1 MSSVPFISVVTP
13 TYNSERTLAD
23 TLESV
28 ASQMDGSIEHIVMD
42 GGSTDGTLEI
52 LRKFPHVQWFSERD
66 EGHYHA
72 MHKGVLAS
80 RGRFFN
86 ILNSDDCLRPGVLK
100 AVKEALQRHPEWDG
114 LFGDVVFVDNSG
126 REIYRREEACFD
138 YDVLRFALGY
148 VIHPTFFLSKELY
161 LQVGGF
167 DYRRLKNCAD
177 YELVLKAGKAGAR
190 IGHVP
195 DLLINYRFHDHGQ
208 SADLRIQRNMAR
220 ESAALM
226 REHGKLPGLAGAA
239 QAACFKAKRQAQKL
253 ILRGKIDL
261 IPGNFKLRK
270 FMREKCE
277 FSSNI
282 GLDKLPE

>member
-100 AVKEALQRHPEWDG
+100 AVKEALQRHPEWVG

>member
-28 ASQMDGSIEHIVMD
+28 ASQMDDSIEHIVMD

-80 RGRFFN
+80 RARFFN
-86 ILNSDDCLRPGVLK
+86 VLNSDDCFRPGALK
-100 AVKEALQRHPEWDG
+100 VVKGALQRRPDWDG
-114 LFGDVVFVDNSG
+114 LFCDVVFVDNSG

-138 YDVLRFALGY
+138 YNVLRFALGY
-148 VIHPTFFLSKELY
+148 VIHPTFFLSKKMY
-161 LQVGGF
+161 LQIAGF

-177 YELVLKAGKAGAR
+177 YELVLKAGRAGAQ

-195 DLLINYRFHDHGQ
+195 NLLIDYRFHDHGQ
-208 SADLRIQRNMAR
+208 SADLRVQRNMSR
-220 ESAALM
+220 ESATLM
-226 REHGKLPGLAGAA
+226 REHGKLPGLVGVA
-239 QAACFKAKRQAQKL
+239 QAVCYNVKRQVQKL
-253 ILRGKIDL
+253 IMRGKLDL

-270 FMREKCE
+270 FMREKCD

-282 GLDKLPE
+282 GLDKLPQ

>member
-28 ASQMDGSIEHIVMD
+28 ASQMDYSIEHIVMD

-80 RGRFFN
+80 RARFFN
-86 ILNSDDCLRPGVLK
+86 VLNSDDCFRPGALK
-100 AVKEALQRHPEWDG
+100 VVKGALQRRPDWDG

-138 YDVLRFALGY
+138 YNVLRFALGY
-148 VIHPTFFLSKELY
+148 VIHPTFFLSKKMY
-161 LQVGGF
+161 LQIAGF

-177 YELVLKAGKAGAR
+177 YELVLKAGRAGAQ

-195 DLLINYRFHDHGQ
+195 NLLIDYRFHDHGQ
-208 SADLRIQRNMAR
+208 SADLRVQRNMSR
-220 ESAALM
+220 ESATLM
-226 REHGKLPGLAGAA
+226 REHGKLPGLVGVA
-239 QAACFKAKRQAQKL
+239 QAVCYKVKRQVQKL
-253 ILRGKIDL
+253 IMRGKLDL

-270 FMREKCE
+270 FMREKCD

-282 GLDKLPE
+282 GLDKLPQ

>member
-80 RGRFFN
+80 RARFFN
-86 ILNSDDCLRPGVLK
+86 VLNSDDCFRPGALK
-100 AVKEALQRHPEWDG
+100 VVKGALQRRPDWDG

-138 YDVLRFALGY
+138 YNVLRFALGY

-226 REHGKLPGLAGAA
+226 REHGKLPGLAGVA

>member
-13 TYNSERTLAD
+13 TYNSEKTLAD

-28 ASQMDGSIEHIVMD
+28 ASQMDDSIEHIVMD

-80 RGRFFN
+80 RARFFN
-86 ILNSDDCLRPGVLK
+86 VLNSDDCFRPGALK
-100 AVKEALQRHPEWDG
+100 VVKGALQRRPDWDG

-138 YDVLRFALGY
+138 YNVLRFALGY
-148 VIHPTFFLSKELY
+148 VIHPTFFLSKKMY
-161 LQVGGF
+161 LQIAGF

-177 YELVLKAGKAGAR
+177 YELVLKAGRAGAQ

-195 DLLINYRFHDHGQ
+195 NLLIDYRFHDHGQ
-208 SADLRIQRNMAR
+208 SADLRVQRNMSR
-220 ESAALM
+220 ESATLM
-226 REHGKLPGLAGAA
+226 REHGKLPGLVGVA
-239 QAACFKAKRQAQKL
+239 QAVCYKVKRQVQKL
-253 ILRGKIDL
+253 IMRGKLDL

-270 FMREKCE
+270 FMREKCD

-282 GLDKLPE
+282 GLDKLPQ

>member
-1 MSSVPFISVVTP
+1 M
-13 TYNSERTLAD
+13 AD

-28 ASQMDGSIEHIVMD
+28 ASQMDDSIEHIVMD

-80 RGRFFN
+80 RARFFN
-86 ILNSDDCLRPGVLK
+86 VLNSDDCFRPGALK
-100 AVKEALQRHPEWDG
+100 VVKGALQRRPDWDG

-138 YDVLRFALGY
+138 YNVLRFALGY
-148 VIHPTFFLSKELY
+148 VIHPTFFLSKKMY
-161 LQVGGF
+161 LQIAGF

-177 YELVLKAGKAGAR
+177 YELVLKAGRAGAQ

-195 DLLINYRFHDHGQ
+195 NLLIDYRFHDHGQ
-208 SADLRIQRNMAR
+208 SADLRVQRNMSR
-220 ESAALM
+220 ESATLM
-226 REHGKLPGLAGAA
+226 REHGKLPGLVGVA
-239 QAACFKAKRQAQKL
+239 QAVCYKVKRQVQKL
-253 ILRGKIDL
+253 IMRGKLDL

-270 FMREKCE
+270 FMREKCD

-282 GLDKLPE
+282 GLDKLPQ

>member
-1 MSSVPFISVVTP
+1 MSVQPFISVVTP
-13 TYNSERTLAD
+13 TYNSENTLVE

-28 ASQMDGSIEHIVMD
+28 ASQMDDSVEHIVMD
-42 GGSTDGTLEI
+42 GGSTDGTIEI
-52 LRKFPHVQWFSERD
+52 LRRFPHVRWFSERD

-72 MHKGVLAS
+72 MHKGVVAS

-86 ILNSDDCLRPGVLK
+86 ILNSDDCFRPGALK
-100 AVKEALQRHPEWDG
+100 AVKAALQRHPEWDG
-114 LFGDVVFVDNSG
+114 LFCDVVFVDNSG

-148 VIHPTFFLSKELY
+148 VIHPTFFLSKGLY

-220 ESAALM
+220 ESATLM

-239 QAACFKAKRQAQKL
+239 QAAFFKAKRQAQKL

-261 IPGNFKLRK
+261 IPGSFKLRK

>member
-80 RGRFFN
+80 RARFFN
-86 ILNSDDCLRPGVLK
+86 VLNSDDCFRPGALK
-100 AVKEALQRHPEWDG
+100 VVKGALQRRPDWDG

-138 YDVLRFALGY
+138 YNVLRFALGY
-148 VIHPTFFLSKELY
+148 VIHPTFFLSKKMY
-161 LQVGGF
+161 LQIAGF

-177 YELVLKAGKAGAR
+177 YELVLKAGRAGAQ

-195 DLLINYRFHDHGQ
+195 NLLIDYRFHDHGQ
-208 SADLRIQRNMAR
+208 SADLRVQRNMSR
-220 ESAALM
+220 ESATLM
-226 REHGKLPGLAGAA
+226 REHGKLPGLVGVA
-239 QAACFKAKRQAQKL
+239 QAVCYKVKRQVQKL
-253 ILRGKIDL
+253 IMRGKLDL

-270 FMREKCE
+270 FMREKCD

-282 GLDKLPE
+282 GLDKLPQ

>member
-52 LRKFPHVQWFSERD
+52 LRTFPHVQWFSERD

-86 ILNSDDCLRPGVLK
+86 VLNSDDCFRPGAIKVVK
-100 AVKEALQRHPEWDG
+100 AALQSHVDWDG
-114 LFGDVVFVDNSG
+114 LFGDIVFVDGSG

-138 YDVLRFALGY
+138 YNVLRFGLGY
-148 VIHPTFFLSKELY
+148 VMHPTFFLSKEVY

-167 DYRRLKNCAD
+167 DYHGLKNCAD
-177 YELVLKAGKAGAR
+177 YDLMLKTGRAGAR
-190 IGHVP
+190 VGHVP
-195 DLLINYRFHDHGQ
+195 EYLIDYRYHDNGQ
-208 SADLRIQRNMAR
+208 SADMRIRRNMLCEVAI
-220 ESAALM
+220 LM
-226 REHGKLPGLAGAA
+226 REHGRLSGLAGKV
-239 QAACFKAKRQAQKL
+239 QTVFYKAKRQGQKL
-253 ILRGKIDL
+253 MTRGKIDL
-261 IPGNFKLRK
+261 VPGNFKLRK
-270 FMREKCE
+270 FLREKCD

>member
-28 ASQMDGSIEHIVMD
+28 ASQMDDSIEHIVMD

-86 ILNSDDCLRPGVLK
+86 VLNSDDCFRPGVLK
-100 AVKEALQRHPEWDG
+100 SVKAALQRHPNWDG
-114 LFGDVVFVDNSG
+114 LFGDVVFVDDLG

-138 YDVLRFALGY
+138 YNVLRFGLGY
-148 VIHPTFFLSKELY
+148 VIHPTFFLSKEVY

-167 DYRRLKNCAD
+167 DYHRLKNCAD
-177 YELVLKAGKAGAR
+177 YDLVLKTGRFGAKV
-190 IGHVP
+190 GHLP
-195 DLLINYRFHDHGQ
+195 DLLVDYRFHANGQ
-208 SADLRIQRNMAR
+208 SADLRIQRNMLR
-220 ESAALM
+220 ESTSLM
-226 REHGKLPGLAGAA
+226 REHGKLEGLAGMA
-239 QAACFKAKRQAQKL
+239 QAVLYKTKRQGQKL
-253 ILRGKIDL
+253 IKRGKIDL
-261 IPGNFKLRK
+261 IPGKYKLRK
-270 FMREKCE
+270 FMREKCD

>member
-1 MSSVPFISVVTP
+1 MNKEPFISVITP

-28 ASQMDGSIEHIVMD
+28 ASQMDDSIEHIVMD

-80 RGRFFN
+80 RARFFN
-86 ILNSDDCLRPGVLK
+86 VLNSDDCFRPGALK
-100 AVKEALQRHPEWDG
+100 VVKGALQRRPDWDG

-138 YDVLRFALGY
+138 YNVLRFALGY
-148 VIHPTFFLSKELY
+148 VIHPTFFLSKKLY
-161 LQVGGF
+161 LQIAGF

-177 YELVLKAGKAGAR
+177 YELVLKAGRAGAQ

-195 DLLINYRFHDHGQ
+195 NLLIDYRFHDHGQ
-208 SADLRIQRNMAR
+208 SADLRVQRNMSR
-220 ESAALM
+220 ESATLM
-226 REHGKLPGLAGAA
+226 REHGKLPGLVGVA
-239 QAACFKAKRQAQKL
+239 QAVCYKVKRQVQKL
-253 ILRGKIDL
+253 IMRGKLDL

-270 FMREKCE
+270 FMREKCD

-282 GLDKLPE
+282 GLDKRPQ

>member
-1 MSSVPFISVVTP
+1 MSKEPFISVITP

-80 RGRFFN
+80 RARFFN
-86 ILNSDDCLRPGVLK
+86 VLNSDDCFRPGALK
-100 AVKEALQRHPEWDG
+100 VVKGALQRRPDWDG

-138 YDVLRFALGY
+138 YNVLRFALGY
-148 VIHPTFFLSKELY
+148 VIHPTFFLSKKMY
-161 LQVGGF
+161 LQIAGF

-177 YELVLKAGKAGAR
+177 YELVLKAGRAGAQ

-195 DLLINYRFHDHGQ
+195 NLLIDYRFHDHGQ
-208 SADLRIQRNMAR
+208 SADLRVQRNMSR
-220 ESAALM
+220 ESATLM
-226 REHGKLPGLAGAA
+226 REHGKLPGLVGVA
-239 QAACFKAKRQAQKL
+239 QAVCYKVKRQVQKL
-253 ILRGKIDL
+253 IMRGKLDL

-270 FMREKCE
+270 FMREKCD

-282 GLDKLPE
+282 GLDKLPQ

>member
-1 MSSVPFISVVTP
+1 MSKEPFISVITP

-28 ASQMDGSIEHIVMD
+28 ASQMDDSIEHIVMD

-80 RGRFFN
+80 RARFFN
-86 ILNSDDCLRPGVLK
+86 VLNSDDCFRPGALK
-100 AVKEALQRHPEWDG
+100 VVKGALQRRPDWDG

-138 YDVLRFALGY
+138 YNVLRFALGY
-148 VIHPTFFLSKELY
+148 VIHPTFFLSKKMY
-161 LQVGGF
+161 LQIAGF

-177 YELVLKAGKAGAR
+177 YELVLKAGRAGAQ

-195 DLLINYRFHDHGQ
+195 NLLIDYRFHDHGQ
-208 SADLRIQRNMAR
+208 SADLRVQRNMSR
-220 ESAALM
+220 ESATLM
-226 REHGKLPGLAGAA
+226 REHGKLPGLVGVA
-239 QAACFKAKRQAQKL
+239 QAVCYKVKRQVQKL
-253 ILRGKIDL
+253 IMRGKLDL

-270 FMREKCE
+270 FMREKCD

-282 GLDKLPE
+282 GLDKLPQ

>member
-28 ASQMDGSIEHIVMD
+28 ASQMDDSIEHIVMD

-80 RGRFFN
+80 RARFFN
-86 ILNSDDCLRPGVLK
+86 VLNSDDCFRPGALK
-100 AVKEALQRHPEWDG
+100 VVKGALQRRPDWDG

-138 YDVLRFALGY
+138 YNVLRFALGY
-148 VIHPTFFLSKELY
+148 VIHPTFFLSKKMY
-161 LQVGGF
+161 LQIAGF

-177 YELVLKAGKAGAR
+177 YELVLKAGRAGAQ

-195 DLLINYRFHDHGQ
+195 NLLIDYSFHDHGQ
-208 SADLRIQRNMAR
+208 SADLRVQRNMSR
-220 ESAALM
+220 ESATLM
-226 REHGKLPGLAGAA
+226 REHGKLPGLVGVA
-239 QAACFKAKRQAQKL
+239 QAVCYKVKRQVQKL
-253 ILRGKIDL
+253 IMRGKLDL
-261 IPGNFKLRK
+261 IHGNFKLRK
-270 FMREKCE
+270 FMREKCD

-282 GLDKLPE
+282 GLDKLPQ

>member
-1 MSSVPFISVVTP
+1 MSKEPLISVITP

-28 ASQMDGSIEHIVMD
+28 ASQMDDSIEHIVMD

-86 ILNSDDCLRPGVLK
+86 VLNSDDCFRPGALK
-100 AVKEALQRHPEWDG
+100 VVKGALQRRPDWDG

-138 YDVLRFALGY
+138 YNVLRFALGY
-148 VIHPTFFLSKELY
+148 VIHDISKS
-161 LQVGGF
+161 
-167 DYRRLKNCAD
+167 D
-177 YELVLKAGKAGAR
+177 
-190 IGHVP
+190 
-195 DLLINYRFHDHGQ
+195 
-208 SADLRIQRNMAR
+208 
-220 ESAALM
+220 
-226 REHGKLPGLAGAA
+226 
-239 QAACFKAKRQAQKL
+239 
-253 ILRGKIDL
+253 
-261 IPGNFKLRK
+261 
-270 FMREKCE
+270 
-277 FSSNI
+277 
-282 GLDKLPE
+282 